1 MSIKGQEV
9 FRRALASLPFTIDQ
23 ELIDVVDEAVV
34 SEFRRQSQD
43 IPFYEGKPYTDK
55 YGKHG
60 GPLRNSLTSTTDP
73 NHFAEVVGNRVG
85 VFTRVEYAKYNTL
98 PEPDPRTIEAAI
110 LRLFMER
117 LRRGGGT

>member
-1 MSIKGQEV
+1 MSIKGQDV

-73 NHFAEVVGNRVG
+73 YHFAGVVGDTIEIG
-85 VFTRVEYAKYNTL
+85 TEVEYAKYNTL
-98 PEPDPRTIEAAI
+98 PEPDARTIEAAI

-117 LRRGGGT
+117 LRREGGT